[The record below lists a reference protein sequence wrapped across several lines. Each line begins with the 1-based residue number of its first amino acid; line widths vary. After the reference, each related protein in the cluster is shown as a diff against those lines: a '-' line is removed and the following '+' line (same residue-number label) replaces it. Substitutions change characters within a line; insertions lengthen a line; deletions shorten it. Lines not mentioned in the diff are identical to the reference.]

1 MPRCRPGAPPR
12 AGISSNASRWRWK
25 TSPAAAGIAGRASPR
40 PRRSSPRP
48 APGSPPSRCRRARAR
63 GPRGGRRPRSASSPI
78 ASTSTAPISNGAPP
92 GTDHA
97 SIRPGPV
104 ARAATCGV
112 PQRRI
117 HRLLPA
123 AGTVVGRRR
132 ARPLRDPPLAARSL
146 PALPF
151 RLAPLPVQPCALCA
165 AGRRRRAGR
174 ESPMAL
180 NAILRVFVTLAA
192 VTAAALVGW
201 WLWDFYMWAPWT
213 RDARVLSNVV
223 EVAPDVSGLIT
234 DISVIDNQRV
244 AKGDVLFVID
254 RERFKLAVEQAQAA
268 VAQNEATAKLSQ
280 DNADRDAR
288 VMSRDS
294 RAISAET
301 AETSRS
307 KASEAA
313 AALQL
318 ARAQLA
324 TAQLNLQRS
333 TVRSPVNG
341 SVTNLTATVG
351 DYATRG
357 TGVLALVDQDS
368 FYVYAYFMETKL
380 PAIRIGNEAE
390 VRLMAGGTLLRGT
403 VQGLSRAIADPS
415 ARGGL
420 LASVDPNFEWIRLAQ
435 RIPVRI
441 ALEKLPTDVELVAGM
456 SATVVVCPPP

>member
-1 MPRCRPGAPPR
+1 
-12 AGISSNASRWRWK
+12 
-25 TSPAAAGIAGRASPR
+25 
-40 PRRSSPRP
+40 
-48 APGSPPSRCRRARAR
+48 
-63 GPRGGRRPRSASSPI
+63 
-78 ASTSTAPISNGAPP
+78 
-92 GTDHA
+92 
-97 SIRPGPV
+97 
-104 ARAATCGV
+104 
-112 PQRRI
+112 
-117 HRLLPA
+117 
-123 AGTVVGRRR
+123 
-132 ARPLRDPPLAARSL
+132 
-146 PALPF
+146 
-151 RLAPLPVQPCALCA
+151 
-165 AGRRRRAGR
+165 
-174 ESPMAL
+174 MAL
-180 NAILRVFVTLAA
+180 NAVLRVFVTLAA

-201 WLWDFYMWAPWT
+201 WLWDFYMSSPWT

-294 RAISAET
+294 SAISAET

-403 VQGLSRAIADPS
+403 VQGLSRAIADPTTI
-415 ARGGL
+415 RGGL

-441 ALEKLPTDVELVAGM
+441 ALDKPPADFELVSGM
-456 SATVVVCPPP
+456 SATVVIHPRPPGK

>member
-1 MPRCRPGAPPR
+1 
-12 AGISSNASRWRWK
+12 
-25 TSPAAAGIAGRASPR
+25 
-40 PRRSSPRP
+40 
-48 APGSPPSRCRRARAR
+48 
-63 GPRGGRRPRSASSPI
+63 
-78 ASTSTAPISNGAPP
+78 
-92 GTDHA
+92 
-97 SIRPGPV
+97 
-104 ARAATCGV
+104 
-112 PQRRI
+112 
-117 HRLLPA
+117 
-123 AGTVVGRRR
+123 
-132 ARPLRDPPLAARSL
+132 
-146 PALPF
+146 
-151 RLAPLPVQPCALCA
+151 
-165 AGRRRRAGR
+165 
-174 ESPMAL
+174 MAL

-201 WLWDFYMWAPWT
+201 WLWDFYMSSPWT

-294 RAISAET
+294 SAISAEA

-403 VQGLSRAIADPS
+403 VQGLSRAIADPTTI
-415 ARGGL
+415 RGGL

-441 ALEKLPTDVELVAGM
+441 ALDKPPADFELVSGM
-456 SATVVVCPPP
+456 SATVVIHPQPPGK